1 MRKEGLMKRG
11 LAAALVC
18 AMAFSVA
25 ALSYGNTY
33 AADAIDVDATCSL
46 SVDLSAVSKE
56 YVSDLETM
64 TIPVNLYKVATVDV
78 SGNYTEVEAFTG
90 LETDDEY
97 GLEDIDSET
106 TAEEWLSMAKA
117 AMDMVQ
123 KGSLA
128 ASNSFN
134 IAGGSGT
141 IKGLDTGMYLVVPQ
155 NTLNADYSYEYQF
168 TPYLTALPGN
178 NYYSYDDHGKPVAG
192 TADDWIYNAT
202 IGLKVGREMQYGSLV
217 INKTLTGYSSLTQEG
232 YFVFDISGQKD
243 GVTYTNVAAIRLNAD
258 DMERD
263 DNGKLV
269 GVGSTTISGIPVG
282 MEVTVTEIYSGG
294 SYEPSGNS
302 VQKAVIVADQTVQPG
317 GTGASVAFENQYN
330 DKLIPGTGVL
340 NQFTAP
346 EGEKDWGYSTDTVTA
361 Q

>member
-46 SVDLSAVSKE
+46 SVDLSAVSTE
-56 YVSDLETM
+56 YVSDLEAM

-78 SGNYTEVEAFTG
+78 SGNYTELEAFTG
-90 LETDDEY
+90 LGLGNVNDQTSAADWQDLADQAVEMVKKGSVEATTTFNIDE
-97 GLEDIDSET
+97 GTGKI
-106 TAEEWLSMAKA
+106 
-117 AMDMVQ
+117 
-123 KGSLA
+123 GSLA
-128 ASNSFN
+128 
-134 IAGGSGT
+134 
-141 IKGLDTGMYLVVPQ
+141 TGMYLVAPQ
-155 NTLNADYSYEYQF
+155 NTFNADYSYEYQF

-178 NYYSYDDHGKPVAG
+178 NYYSNKDD
-192 TADDWIYNAT
+192 TWIYHPT
-202 IGLKVGREMQYGSLV
+202 ISLKVGREMQYGSLV

-346 EGEKDWGYSTDTVTA
+346 DGEKDWGYSTDTVTA

>member
-46 SVDLSAVSKE
+46 SVDLSAVSTE
-56 YVSDLETM
+56 YVSDLEAM
-64 TIPVNLYKVATVDV
+64 TIPVNLYKVAAVDV
-78 SGNYTEVEAFTG
+78 SGNYTELEAFAG
-90 LETDDEY
+90 L
-97 GLEDIDSET
+97 GLGNVNDQT
-106 TAEEWLSMAKA
+106 TADKWLSMAKE
-117 AMDMVQ
+117 AMGMVQ
-123 KGSLA
+123 EDSVA
-128 ASNSFN
+128 ATDSFN
-134 IAGGSGT
+134 IVEGT
-141 IKGLDTGMYLVVPQ
+141 GQSKDLTTGMYLVAPQ
-155 NTLNADYSYEYQF
+155 NMFNADYSYEYQF

-178 NYYSYDDHGKPVAG
+178 NYYSNKDD
-192 TADDWIYNAT
+192 TWIYHPT
-202 IGLKVGREMQYGSLV
+202 ISLKVGREMQYGSLV

-232 YFVFDISGQKD
+232 YFVFDISGEKD
-243 GVTYTNVAAIRLNAD
+243 GVTYTNVAAIRLNGD
-258 DMERD
+258 
-263 DNGKLV
+263 GT
-269 GVGSTTISGIPVG
+269 GSTTISGIPVG

-294 SYEPSGNS
+294 SYEPSGDS
-302 VQKAVIVADQTVQPG
+302 VQKAVIVADQTVQAG
-317 GTGASVAFENQYN
+317 GTGASVAFENKYN

-346 EGEKDWGYSTDTVTA
+346 EGEGDWGYSTDTVTA